1 MPNDQ
6 LFLMSENGGVG
17 LFLLYST
24 LRAKPHQVSIDFTLP
39 IDTLQG
45 SMSPYHSRC
54 HLAVNFHGK
63 L

>member
-24 LRAKPHQVSIDFTLP
+24 LESKAPSSEH
-39 IDTLQG
+39 
-45 SMSPYHSRC
+45 
-54 HLAVNFHGK
+54 
-63 L
+63 